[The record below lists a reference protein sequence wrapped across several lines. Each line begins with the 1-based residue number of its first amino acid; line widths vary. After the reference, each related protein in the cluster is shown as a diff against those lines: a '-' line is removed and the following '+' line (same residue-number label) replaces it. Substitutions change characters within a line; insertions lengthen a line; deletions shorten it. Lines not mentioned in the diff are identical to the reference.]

1 MKSTKKLIKIT
12 AMALATLLIAGC
24 GKSKGLN
31 THSIPSDSL
40 HVEKVDNLTDEFIL
54 GMDIS
59 SVLSLEKSGVKYY
72 DFDGQEADLFKILS
86 DAGVNYIRVRVWNDP
101 FDSEGNGYG
110 GGNCDIDAA
119 VEIGKRATKYGMKL
133 LVDFHYSDFWAD
145 PGKQMVPKAWK
156 DMKIDDKKQALY
168 EYTKESLAKLKKAKV
183 DVGMVQLGN
192 ETNGSLC
199 GEKIWMNIYYLMDA
213 GSRATREIFPE
224 AMIAVHFTNPEKVTN
239 IADYAKKLN
248 YYNLDYDVFASSYY
262 PFWHGTLDNLA
273 TVLSNVAETYGKK
286 VMVAETSY
294 AFTEEDTDFFG
305 NTISGG
311 SAVTKN
317 YPYTVQGQAN
327 CFRDVVETIAN
338 KTTNGIGVFY
348 WEGAWIS
355 AGGANYEENKAKWE
369 KYGSGWAS
377 SYAKEY
383 DPNDAGKYY
392 GGSAVDNQ
400 AFFDDKGHVL
410 ESLKV
415 FGLVRNGN
423 EGVIK
428 ADAIEDTR
436 LVIDINGE
444 IELPKKVNAVM
455 TDGSKKELDVEWLNV
470 DYDKMKS
477 NGAARYEITGNAG
490 GMTAK
495 CFVSMIE
502 FNYLENY
509 SFEDGEKGW
518 TAVSKNPI
526 DELYVEDKSTDSL
539 TGTKHYHFWADK
551 NKSVDFDL
559 EQEVKDLPGG
569 NYRFS
574 ISIMGGDADAPD
586 VYAYVK
592 VNGEVIAIGKADITS
607 YNEWHE
613 GVIPNFTCKEGDKVT
628 VGLHVSCGPKA
639 NGAWG
644 KIDDALL
651 NSVAK

>member
-31 THSIPSDSL
+31 TNSIPSDSL
-40 HVEKVDNLTDEFIL
+40 HVEKVDNLTDDFIL

-72 DFDGQEADLFKILS
+72 DFDGNEADLFKILS

-110 GGNCDIDAA
+110 GGNCDINAA

-168 EYTKESLAKLKKAKV
+168 DYTRESLEKLKKAKV

-294 AFTEEDTDFFG
+294 AFTAEDTDFFG

-348 WEGAWIS
+348 WEGAWIT

-423 EGVIK
+423 VGVIK
-428 ADAIEDTR
+428 ADAIEDTQ

-455 TDGSKKELDVEWLNV
+455 TDGSKKELDVEWLNA

-477 NGAARYEITGNAG
+477 NGAARYEITGSAG
-490 GMTAK
+490 GMTAR
-495 CFVSMIE
+495 CVVSMIE
-502 FNYLENY
+502 YNFLENY

-551 NKSVDFDL
+551 TKSVDFDL

-569 NYRFS
+569 TYRFS
-574 ISIMGGDADAPD
+574 ISIMGGDADNTD

-592 VNGEVIAIGKADITS
+592 VNGEIVATGKTDITS

-613 GVIPNFTCKEGDKVT
+613 GVIPSFTCKDGDKVT
-628 VGLHVSCGPKA
+628 AGIHVGCGPKG

>member
-1 MKSTKKLIKIT
+1 MMVRCVLMSLLLALCLLLPAAGT
-12 AMALATLLIAGC
+12 AEEA
-24 GKSKGLN
+24 S
-31 THSIPSDSL
+31 SL
-40 HVEKVDNLTDEFIL
+40 YVRKVDGLPEDFL
-54 GMDIS
+54 FGMDVS
-59 SVLSLEKSGVKYY
+59 SVLAEEASGVKYY
-72 DFDGQEADLFKILS
+72 DFDGNEADLFKILS

-110 GGNCDIDAA
+110 GGNCDINAA

-168 EYTKESLAKLKKAKV
+168 DYTRESLEKLKKAKV

-294 AFTEEDTDFFG
+294 AFTAEDTDFFG

-348 WEGAWIS
+348 WEGAWIT

-423 EGVIK
+423 VGVIK
-428 ADAIEDTR
+428 ADAIEDTQ

-455 TDGSKKELDVEWLNV
+455 TDGSKKELDVEWLNA

-477 NGAARYEITGNAG
+477 NGAARYEITGSAG
-490 GMTAK
+490 GMTAR
-495 CFVSMIE
+495 CVVSMIE
-502 FNYLENY
+502 YNFLENY

-551 NKSVDFDL
+551 TKSVDFDL

-569 NYRFS
+569 TYRFS
-574 ISIMGGDADAPD
+574 ISIMGGDADNTD

-592 VNGEVIAIGKADITS
+592 VNGEIVATGKTDITS

-613 GVIPNFTCKEGDKVT
+613 GVIPSFTCKDGDKVT
-628 VGLHVSCGPKA
+628 AGIHVGCGPKG